1 MEKPS
6 LLPRA
11 FTDHLE
17 RGRPASCHRNQTGAA
32 ENTYVGTRENASFL
46 SSGRHQSPGQDPSL
60 SVLHCCSSSRGLF
73 FPGSPPNALPASQQ
87 SVLAPPIHL
96 LPQSAQILSSHSTR
110 SLVCRAGP

>member
-11 FTDHLE
+11 FTGDLE

-32 ENTYVGTRENASFL
+32 ENTYAGTRENASFL

-60 SVLHCCSSSRGLF
+60 YVLHCCSSSRGLF
-73 FPGSPPNALPASQQ
+73 FPGSPLKALPVSQQ
-87 SVLAPPIHL
+87 SLLAPPIHV
-96 LPQSAQILSSHSTR
+96 LPQSAQLLPSHSAL